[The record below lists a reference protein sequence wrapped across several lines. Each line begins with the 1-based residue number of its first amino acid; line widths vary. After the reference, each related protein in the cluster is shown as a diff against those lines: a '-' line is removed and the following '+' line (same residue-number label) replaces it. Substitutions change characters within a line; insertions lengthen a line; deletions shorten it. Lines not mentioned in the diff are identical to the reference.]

1 MLSVHSIRN
10 LLPEEALGCTDS
22 SKSEGFFIFMAQ
34 FYTTIIHPVR
44 KAFHLS
50 CNEYC
55 VLDTILRMQNNDAHW
70 CYMSRETMADDLD
83 LSKQSI
89 LNIIKGLILKGLVI
103 KHPQTSHLRCAPIFK
118 DQIDNYKNFGL
129 AEDQFTI
136 GKESLPEGSKKFTS
150 DGKESLPNNKTNNKN
165 TFIKPTAEL
174 VREYAKSIDF
184 ELDADYFIDFNESRG
199 WTIGKYPMKDWK
211 ATIRTWKRN
220 QSVYKNNNTTTETP
234 KIKLR

>member
-1 MLSVHSIRN
+1 
-10 LLPEEALGCTDS
+10 
-22 SKSEGFFIFMAQ
+22 MAQ

-55 VLDTILRMQNNDAHW
+55 VLDTILRMQNNDAQW

-89 LNIIKGLILKGLVI
+89 LNIVKGLILKGLVI

-136 GKESLPEGSKKFTS
+136 GKESLPVGSKKFTS

-165 TFIKPTAEL
+165 TFIRPKAEEIN
-174 VREYAKSIDF
+174 EYSKEIGFS
-184 ELDADYFIDFNESRG
+184 LDGSQFIDHYEARG
-199 WTIGKYPMKDWK
+199 WLIGKNPMKDWK
-211 ATIRTWKRN
+211 AAVRTWKRN
-220 QSVYKNNNTTTETP
+220 SNQFTPQQTQTT
-234 KIKLR
+234 KISLK